1 MNQAALLTLA
11 LLVLALQLQLLIAA
25 REGAF
30 SEGTRPSQLWISP
43 AVQTQGYGERSRRRS
58 LGAS

>member
-1 MNQAALLTLA
+1 VDQAALLTLA

-25 REGAF
+25 RDGAF
-30 SEGTRPSQLWISP
+30 SEGTSPNQLWISP
-43 AVQTQGYGERSRRRS
+43 AVQAQGYGERSRRRS